1 MGPGGIR
8 LTISLLPYPI
18 MAVCF
23 CVKAF
28 NSLSMCKAR
37 DKEKESTEKKLE
49 ITKPNFQLV
58 QTGPGSV
65 ISTPNHRL
73 ERRLCSLT
81 QPTSAT
87 PALPHRNMVP
97 ITSKFQTL
105 PRFQRLADG
114 SGQSL

>member
-1 MGPGGIR
+1 MV
-8 LTISLLPYPI
+8 
-18 MAVCF
+18 VCF
-23 CVKAF
+23 SF
-28 NSLSMCKAR
+28 NSLAICKVK
-37 DKEKESTEKKLE
+37 DKKKESTEKKLE

-58 QTGPGSV
+58 RTGPCSE
-65 ISTPNHRL
+65 ISMPNHRL

-87 PALPHRNMVP
+87 PALPRRNLVP
-97 ITSKFQTL
+97 ITSKFQTV